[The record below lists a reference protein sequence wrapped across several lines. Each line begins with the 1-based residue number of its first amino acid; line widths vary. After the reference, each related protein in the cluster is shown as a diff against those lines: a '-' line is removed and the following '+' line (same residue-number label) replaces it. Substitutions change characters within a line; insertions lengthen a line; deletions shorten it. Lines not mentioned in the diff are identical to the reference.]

1 MEDKEASM
9 KKWAKAFCEG
19 AIAFGIIFS
28 WTLAEQKSLWRG
40 TISKEGEITIVKNP
54 KEPLHKDNIISLKEE
69 LAIGGAEAQGNF
81 ALAVVRSLAVDD
93 AENIY
98 VLDEKDIQIK
108 VFDKNGNF
116 IRMFGQR
123 GQGPGDLNNPSRVVI
138 DKFKNALMVK
148 NGPLGLSFFG
158 LDGKFL
164 QTITNND
171 TRQTQWAEVDS
182 HGNIFMSMVDVLD
195 MEHRRQVLK
204 KSDPKMTS
212 ISEIKSVTLS
222 SAYELMAPFAFW
234 TLDCKDSVIFG
245 FPKEYEIEIIG
256 AHNKT
261 VKKIV
266 KEYIPVEVS
275 PEEKARYT
283 QRLKE
288 VRLSPDM
295 MSKMF
300 VSKYYSAYANFL
312 TDDNGWLFVANWER
326 AGKDYVYDVFDPE
339 GRYMAKFTPPYKS
352 ILFKKGKLYTS
363 EETEEGYQV
372 IKRYRVNWIIKAESQ
387 Q

>member
-1 MEDKEASM
+1 MSGAVKTL
-9 KKWAKAFCEG
+9 WAG
-19 AIAFGIIFS
+19 TIALSLACCCS
-28 WTLAEQKSLWRG
+28 WAEQKSQWRG
-40 TISKEGEITIVKNP
+40 MILKEGEIIIVKNP
-54 KEPLHKDNIISLKEE
+54 KEPLYKGNIISLKEE
-69 LAIGGAEAQGNF
+69 LAIGGAEVQGDY

-108 VFDKNGNF
+108 VFNKNGNF
-116 IRMFGQR
+116 IRKFGQR

-138 DKFKNALMVK
+138 DKSKNALMVN

-171 TRQTQWAEVDS
+171 TQRTQWAEVDS

-212 ISEIKSVTLS
+212 ISEIKSVTLG
-222 SAYELMAPFAFW
+222 SAYDMMAPFAFW
-234 TLDCKDSVIFG
+234 TLDCKDNIIFG
-245 FPKEYEIEIIG
+245 FPKEYEIEIIN
-256 AHNKT
+256 AQNKT
-261 VKKIV
+261 VRKIS
-266 KEYIPVEVS
+266 KEYMPIEVG
-275 PEEKARYT
+275 PEEKAQYT

-288 VRLSPDM
+288 VRLSPDL
-295 MSKMF
+295 MSKIF
-300 VSKYYSAYANFL
+300 ISKYYSAYANFL

-326 AGKDYVYDVFDPE
+326 AGKDYIYDVFDPE
-339 GRYMAKFTPPYKS
+339 GRYLAKFTPPYKS
-352 ILFKKGKLYTS
+352 ILFRKGRLYTS
-363 EETEEGYQV
+363 EETEDGYQV
-372 IKRYRVNWIIKAESQ
+372 IKRYRVNWTIKTESQ

>member
-1 MEDKEASM
+1 M
-9 KKWAKAFCEG
+9 KNWIKALCES

-28 WTLAEQKSLWRG
+28 WTLAEQKFTWRG
-40 TISKEGEITIVKNP
+40 TISEEGEITIVNNP
-54 KEPLHKDNIISLKEE
+54 KEPLYKDNIISLKEE
-69 LAIGGAEAQGNF
+69 LAIGGAEAQGNN
-81 ALAVVRSLAVDD
+81 ALVVVRSLAVDD

-98 VLDEKDIQIK
+98 LLDEKDIQIK

-116 IRMFGQR
+116 IRKFGQR

-138 DKFKNALMVK
+138 DKSRNALMVT

-171 TRQTQWAEVDS
+171 TRRTQWAEVDS
-182 HGNIFMSMVDVLD
+182 RGNIFMSMVDALD

-212 ISEIKSVTLS
+212 ISEIKSVTLG
-222 SAYELMAPFAFW
+222 SAYELLAPFALW
-234 TLDCKDSVIFG
+234 TLDYEDNIIFG

-266 KEYIPVEVS
+266 KEYIPVEVNT
-275 PEEKARYT
+275 EEKARYT

-288 VRLSPDM
+288 VRLSPEM

-300 VSKYYSAYANFL
+300 VSKSYSAYANFL

-326 AGKDYVYDVFDPE
+326 KGKDYVYDVFDPE

-363 EETEEGYQV
+363 EEDEEGYPIV
-372 IKRYRVNWIIKAESQ
+372 KRYSLNWLIKMESQ
-387 Q
+387 P